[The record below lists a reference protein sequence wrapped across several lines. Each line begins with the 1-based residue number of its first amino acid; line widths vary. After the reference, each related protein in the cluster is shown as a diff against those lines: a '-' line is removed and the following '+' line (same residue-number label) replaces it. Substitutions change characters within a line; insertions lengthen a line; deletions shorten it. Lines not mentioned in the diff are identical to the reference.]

1 MFHPDFPQ
9 MLRQPGRK
17 RQAIAILVVA
27 LVAAAWFCFVRLWT
41 AANILPVENPIPFTA
56 EEVAWFE
63 EISAFSLAPFA
74 SGHRFDHPDEIE
86 TFCTFLESL
95 QCYEAEPDAYLLQ
108 LDEGRQIDVH
118 LQGGSVVKL
127 RLMFQHSRL
136 RIDDRLY
143 AVSNVQLRHWL
154 DLRDPLFA
162 AYCARE
168 YDCFRGEVL
177 AADTTGTGDH
187 LCEVRTEAGEL
198 YPVRIPR
205 DKLIRLDADDP
216 AVLEPGAQLTIYYRD
231 LEHAPIYARGAFYT
245 ASWMP

>member
-9 MLRQPGRK
+9 TLRQPGRK
-17 RQAIAILVVA
+17 RWAIAILVVA
-27 LVAAAWFCFVRLWT
+27 LVAAAWFCFARLWT
-41 AANILPVENPIPFTA
+41 AANILPVDHPIPFTA

-136 RIDDRLY
+136 QGLFENGRCAQRRGILGRWQVIFSQESSWISRKNC
-143 AVSNVQLRHWL
+143 AVQRTKGPSFGHV
-154 DLRDPLFA
+154 DIFK
-162 AYCARE
+162 
-168 YDCFRGEVL
+168 
-177 AADTTGTGDH
+177 TG
-187 LCEVRTEAGEL
+187 
-198 YPVRIPR
+198 PR
-205 DKLIRLDADDP
+205 DR
-216 AVLEPGAQLTIYYRD
+216 
-231 LEHAPIYARGAFYT
+231 
-245 ASWMP
+245 